1 MEFPDGEVT
10 TYTANIIAENM
21 YAQCDEAG
29 NQTVLMDEIVDHKS
43 DATATAIATTYS
55 TNNDILLRDNN
66 DMAWFRPDGEEKGQ
80 PTFGEIQD
88 CAKAQGLQA
97 RYVPVKPSGATEAN
111 YIAFSKA
118 LAELPE
124 PVLGYCR
131 SGQRAATLWHARRG
145 TAA

>member
-1 MEFPDGEVT
+1 MEITQISNNFSTCGQLETDDLVEVKT
-10 TYTANIIAENM
+10 LGFRSLI
-21 YAQCDEAG
+21 C
-29 NQTVLMDEIVDHKS
+29 V
-43 DATATAIATTYS
+43 
-55 TNNDILLRDNN
+55 
-66 DMAWFRPDGEEKGQ
+66 RPDGEAKGQ
-80 PTFGEIQD
+80 PTFGEIQA

-111 YIAFSKA
+111 HIAFSKA

>member
-1 MEFPDGEVT
+1 METTQISDKCSTCGQLETDDLAEVKT
-10 TYTANIIAENM
+10 LGFRSLI
-21 YAQCDEAG
+21 C
-29 NQTVLMDEIVDHKS
+29 V
-43 DATATAIATTYS
+43 
-55 TNNDILLRDNN
+55 
-66 DMAWFRPDGEEKGQ
+66 RPDGEAKGQ

-111 YIAFSKA
+111 HIAISKA

-131 SGQRAATLWHARRG
+131 SGQRAATLWHARRD